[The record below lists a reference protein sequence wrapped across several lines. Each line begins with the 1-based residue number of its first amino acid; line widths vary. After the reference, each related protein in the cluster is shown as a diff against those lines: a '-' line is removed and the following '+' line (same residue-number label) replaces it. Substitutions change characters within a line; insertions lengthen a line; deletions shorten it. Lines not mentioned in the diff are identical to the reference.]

1 MYTICLNKMNS
12 GIIYIDQLNIVSS
25 IEISIYFKFIL

>member
-1 MYTICLNKMNS
+1 MYTICPNKMNS